1 MQMSLKYYWEI
12 NLPPNMVMRLIAHVI
27 ASAAENTFI
36 KCFSQFG
43 PWQYRNKTQK
53 VIFLLTVS
61 LWKSCPFYTS
71 FILHSTVLPLF
82 CYCYSNYVCPLFL
95 MFKPKFQTS
104 WNSGLKARKTILV
117 YLSPQH
123 VARTV
128 MWWPNSAL
136 FITYVLKYIYY
147 LSI

>member
-1 MQMSLKYYWEI
+1 MIHLLNLQQMQMSLTYYWDI
-12 NLPPNMVMRLIAHVI
+12 NLP
-27 ASAAENTFI
+27 
-36 KCFSQFG
+36 QFG

-95 MFKPKFQTS
+95 IFKPKFRTS
-104 WNSGLKARKTILV
+104 WNSGLKVRKTILV

-123 VARTV
+123 VARRV
-128 MWWPNSAL
+128 L
-136 FITYVLKYIYY
+136 ITKVVFHILILVWYCL
-147 LSI
+147 LGLQFCME